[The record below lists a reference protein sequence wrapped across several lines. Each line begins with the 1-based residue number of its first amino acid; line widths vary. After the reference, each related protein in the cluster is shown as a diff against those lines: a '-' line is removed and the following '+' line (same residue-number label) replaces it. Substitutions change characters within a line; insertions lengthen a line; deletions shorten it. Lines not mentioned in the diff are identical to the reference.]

1 MDTKKIKYRKIK
13 NNAFGILIYSI
24 TALSTLPLIFI
35 LYYLTKMGISAISW
49 EFFVSLP
56 APPGEVGGGIS
67 NALVGTLLLIL
78 WAMILSVPTGIV
90 LGIYLAESRKSRMAN
105 IVRIAVETL
114 QGTPSIVIGII
125 VYLWVV
131 LPMNGF
137 SAISG
142 SIALGIMMLP
152 IVAKSTEETL
162 KLIPHAL
169 KEASLALG
177 VPYYKTIIKVILPA
191 GINGIVTGILI
202 AVSRVTGETA
212 PLLFTA
218 FGNPFMSTDMMKPI
232 NSLPLLIFNYAG
244 SPYKEWHEQAW
255 GASFVLVAMVLLF
268 NISAK
273 VITKKW
279 KIKY

>member
-1 MDTKKIKYRKIK
+1 MNTKKIKYRKIK
-13 NNAFGILIYSI
+13 NNAFGILIYTV
-24 TALSTLPLIFI
+24 TALSTLPLVFI

-49 EFFVSLP
+49 DFFFSLP

-78 WAMILSVPTGIV
+78 WAMILSVPTGIG
-90 LGIYLAESRKSRMAN
+90 LGIYLAESRKSRMAG

-131 LPMNGF
+131 VPMNGF

-162 KLIPHAL
+162 KMIPHAL

>member
-13 NNAFGILIYSI
+13 NNAFGILIYTV
-24 TALSTLPLIFI
+24 TALSTLPLVFI

-49 EFFVSLP
+49 DFFFSLP

-78 WAMILSVPTGIV
+78 WAMILSVPTGIG
-90 LGIYLAESRKSRMAN
+90 LGIYLAESRKSRMAG

-131 LPMNGF
+131 VPMNGF

-162 KLIPHAL
+162 KMIPHAL